1 MEKLKE
7 NTRLE
12 KEDPKILIE
21 KEKGEVRFKI
31 VENMKCF
38 KENSHTLLN
47 KKPLL
52 MTGFFWLLLSLQT
65 LLLPINMFT

>member
-12 KEDPKILIE
+12 KEETKILIEKE

-38 KENSHTLLN
+38 KEN
-47 KKPLL
+47 
-52 MTGFFWLLLSLQT
+52 
-65 LLLPINMFT
+65 

>member
-1 MEKLKE
+1 MISIFEPHTKNMEKLKE

-38 KENSHTLLN
+38 KEN
-47 KKPLL
+47 
-52 MTGFFWLLLSLQT
+52 
-65 LLLPINMFT
+65 

>member
-38 KENSHTLLN
+38 KEN
-47 KKPLL
+47 
-52 MTGFFWLLLSLQT
+52 
-65 LLLPINMFT
+65 